1 MQDRAVI
8 KLIIPASGEV
18 GVGHIGVLVP
28 RQILSSLESQLAILA
43 RLWLTVLTWVSR
55 LARLPGEGE

>member
-43 RLWLTVLTWVSR
+43 RLWLTWVSR